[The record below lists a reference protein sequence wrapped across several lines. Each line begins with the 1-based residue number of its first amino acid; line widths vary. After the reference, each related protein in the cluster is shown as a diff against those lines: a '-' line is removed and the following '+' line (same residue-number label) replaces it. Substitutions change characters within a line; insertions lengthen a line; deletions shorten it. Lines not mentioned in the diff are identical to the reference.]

1 MFASKTLW
9 ETFLW
14 WSIFRAEI
22 LGGHYTLL
30 LALSGFKSCFLFY
43 ILTYFFTIKRLLN
56 IYFPNCSCP
65 LQNET
70 WRLYQRLKQSP
81 VSKCSY
87 SIPASLADSKCLF
100 SLIMFK
106 ALKPTPQ
113 AHAPHPTR
121 SASRSIIVTRNAM
134 VARVPAHSR
143 QTCWKQTQMTTLI
156 ENSDWKSR
164 LLGSSLCLSDCSCS
178 LLLPGEKKKNQEKG
192 KKAGKQRSQALEE
205 PSERVMWSLISHAH
219 QHFILE
225 KYLTASHYTA
235 YSCLQRA
242 WLHGGM
248 GYSLAV
254 KASLAKKRGS
264 PMTFVRCVSMG
275 REVKNARKAAWA
287 AQKSSYNST
296 HRFKEWLGWEGI
308 LRII

>member
-178 LLLPGEKKKNQEKG
+178 LLLPGEKKKKPRKREKG
-192 KKAGKQRSQALEE
+192 RQAKISGTGGTFRKSYVIPHQPCSPAFYSGEIFDCK
-205 PSERVMWSLISHAH
+205 SLHS
-219 QHFILE
+219 ILLLAE
-225 KYLTASHYTA
+225 GMI
-235 YSCLQRA
+235 A
-242 WLHGGM
+242 WWDGVFSGCESFL
-248 GYSLAV
+248 S
-254 KASLAKKRGS
+254 
-264 PMTFVRCVSMG
+264 
-275 REVKNARKAAWA
+275 
-287 AQKSSYNST
+287 
-296 HRFKEWLGWEGI
+296 
-308 LRII
+308 